1 MYYLLFIPSLF
12 YIYHPLIQSSSSSP
26 AAVVVLTRKRTNT
39 QFGFF
44 LLSTASLSASSQRIL
59 SVFCLSLLWLARKQ
73 ALHQTETEREHTAA
87 AEEEKDEDEVAVL
100 PQKLLYITTAKKQ
113 REEEERCGPEVDRNS
128 SNRCQPG
135 HWSPKCGPPKRAERS
150 SHPQLYS
157 KLFAVSELGG
167 FSPILS
173 RSAPAPSCSAHQFS
187 LSSPLCLRI
196 DENGIDE

>member
-1 MYYLLFIPSLF
+1 M
-12 YIYHPLIQSSSSSP
+12 
-26 AAVVVLTRKRTNT
+26 
-39 QFGFF
+39 
-44 LLSTASLSASSQRIL
+44 
-59 SVFCLSLLWLARKQ
+59 FCLSLLWLARKQ

-87 AEEEKDEDEVAVL
+87 AEEEEEDEVAVL

-135 HWSPKCGPPKRAERS
+135 HWSPKCGPPKRAERAERS

-167 FSPILS
+167 FSLS
-173 RSAPAPSCSAHQFS
+173 DSFS
-187 LSSPLCLRI
+187 LSSLSSSAQLFCSPVQPLLSSSLPQNRRKR
-196 DENGIDE
+196 NR

>member
-87 AEEEKDEDEVAVL
+87 AEEEEEDEVAVL
-100 PQKLLYITTAKKQ
+100 PQKQQLYITTES
-113 REEEERCGPEVDRNS
+113 REEERCGPEVDRNS

-135 HWSPKCGPPKRAERS
+135 HWSPKCGPPKRAERKREILTPS
-150 SHPQLYS
+150 T
-157 KLFAVSELGG
+157 LFKVVCSE
-167 FSPILS
+167 
-173 RSAPAPSCSAHQFS
+173 
-187 LSSPLCLRI
+187 
-196 DENGIDE
+196 